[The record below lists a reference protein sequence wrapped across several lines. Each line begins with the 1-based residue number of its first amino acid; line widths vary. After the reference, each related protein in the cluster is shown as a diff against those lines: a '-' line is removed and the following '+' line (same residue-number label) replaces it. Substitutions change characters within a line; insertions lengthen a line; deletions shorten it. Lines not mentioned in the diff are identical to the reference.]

1 MGKSESIK
9 VLQMPMDKTDISY
22 VVELL
27 NDGIH
32 NEDWD
37 AVVDAREFLKEYLD
51 DDGGPIELEE

>member
-1 MGKSESIK
+1 MGESDSIK
-9 VLQMPMDKTDISY
+9 VLQMPMDKTDIAY